1 MRGHYDGGDTTGFVS
16 PAQDHLEQ
24 PIDLAEILD
33 LRRPSRYLVRVA
45 GHALSDRGI
54 LHGDL
59 LVADAAGAPAAGRI
73 GIAFAR
79 GEVLLAVLE
88 ESDRAAVNGE
98 GSGGDG
104 PCALAR
110 WKLRFPGA
118 EGLVPPDEVE
128 IWAIATALI
137 RERL

>member
-16 PAQDHLEQ
+16 PAQDHLERL
-24 PIDLAEILD
+24 IDLAEVLD

-45 GHALSDRGI
+45 GHALRDRGI

-59 LVADAAGAPAAGRI
+59 LVADAAAAPAPGCI

-79 GEVLLAVLE
+79 GEVLLAIME
-88 ESDRAAVNGE
+88 EA
-98 GSGGDG
+98 GSPGD
-104 PCALAR
+104 ASRAR
-110 WKLRFPGA
+110 WRLRFPGA
-118 EGLVPPDEVE
+118 GGRLPAEEIE